1 MGEIVVGLFVKS
13 PWIDLILEGKK
24 TWELRSKR
32 TSKRERIA
40 LVESGSR
47 LVKGTCE
54 IVGVRGAL
62 RKSTLL
68 QNLDKHQVP
77 QSRIEQGL
85 GHKRVYAWVVSE
97 PIRFD
102 DPPVVPY
109 LRGPVVWINLRRFPD
124 VFEFVNGRC

>member
-1 MGEIVVGLFVKS
+1 MAAITTGLFIKS
-13 PWIDLILEGKK
+13 PWIDLILGGKK

-32 TSKRERIA
+32 TAKRERIA
-40 LVESGSR
+40 LIESGSR
-47 LVKGTCE
+47 LIKGTCE

-77 QSRIEQGL
+77 QERIEAGL
-85 GHKRVYAWVVSE
+85 GRKRVYAWLMAD
-97 PIRFD
+97 PKLLD

-109 LRGPVVWINLRRFPD
+109 LRGPVVWIDLTRFPD
-124 VFEFVNGRC
+124 VYEIVNRAT